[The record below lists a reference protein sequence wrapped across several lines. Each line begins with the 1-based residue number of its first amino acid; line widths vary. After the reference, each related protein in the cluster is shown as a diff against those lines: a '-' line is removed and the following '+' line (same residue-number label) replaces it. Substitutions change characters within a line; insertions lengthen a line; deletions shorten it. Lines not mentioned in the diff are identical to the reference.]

1 MNSGSGSHRRG
12 ARTVAYSRKRRRYGR
27 SRGRRRRL
35 GLAFLAL
42 VALLAALPF
51 ILKTPDTVRRA
62 IYPLEYEQTI
72 RQVSAEQDLEPTFVA
87 AVVYTESR
95 FRPDARSH
103 RGAYGLMQL
112 LPQTAR
118 FIQTR
123 SGIEGDWQ
131 DPRTNLR
138 IGAWYL
144 GYLEN
149 RYLGDERLMLAAYNS
164 GESRVDGWISDRG
177 FDVGEDIPF
186 RETRHYVKN
195 VLEAQSIY
203 EEIYGRNLYRNTE

>member
-1 MNSGSGSHRRG
+1 
-12 ARTVAYSRKRRRYGR
+12 
-27 SRGRRRRL
+27 
-35 GLAFLAL
+35 LAL

-112 LPQTAR
+112 LPDTAR

-138 IGAWYL
+138 IGVWYL

-149 RYLGDERLMLAAYNS
+149 RYMGDERLMLAAYNS
-164 GESRVDGWISDRG
+164 GESQVDAWISDRG

-203 EEIYGRNLYRNTE
+203 EELYGRNLYRNTE